1 VGETSPF
8 YQSLGRAK
16 LYVQDEHVQPVQA
29 CDAAS
34 VSLKSGHQDLVDH
47 GS

>member
-1 VGETSPF
+1 MGETGPF
-8 YQSLGRAK
+8 CQTLGRAK
-16 LYVQDEHVQPVQA
+16 LYVQDEHVEPIQA
-29 CDAAS
+29 CYAAS